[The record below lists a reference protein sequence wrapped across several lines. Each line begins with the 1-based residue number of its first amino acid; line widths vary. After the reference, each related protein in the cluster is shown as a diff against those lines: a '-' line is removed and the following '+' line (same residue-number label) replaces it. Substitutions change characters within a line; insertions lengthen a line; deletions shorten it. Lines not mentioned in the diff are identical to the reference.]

1 MKTSRFEENLRKK
14 LESIEPDFQEQDWLK
29 MQASMPVK
37 TVPSFWQNY
46 GPWLGYGAAAAT
58 TVVMGVMY
66 LNQSRQTDRLL
77 EEVAQLKHS
86 VELQVNN
93 NQLAAGKVD
102 TVYLY
107 KEYTTEKYRNYD
119 LADNRQ
125 YIQPEGNSTAE
136 PISSR
141 AQENQESLISY
152 NKPATA
158 DGQGVFPVSGDGS
171 ASRDNLGSNSTDI
184 LSGKSITNSTET
196 VENNLTTSPVEPT
209 TNNVAFSRLDLG
221 GIQELP
227 TPEISSS
234 TNYLYRKLARR
245 IPKTSQPKSLLPAI
259 DQKQLAKNTTTVK
272 PESAKEKKRILPQ
285 LPSWLPLRL
294 GVGQQWESKAKSTTI
309 WAEAVIAK
317 HFAINTGLAW
327 VKLDD
332 QRFPNDKA
340 FWDKTRIN
348 FRKYNGG
355 QVPPAFSVYNINMQ
369 TTVLQLPVNFLYR
382 SNINEDLSFFAGIG
396 TSLNLRTKQELS
408 CDVKIPNGEF
418 ERHIQKDNLKFPAFN
433 NANLSIGIEKRWN
446 PIVVQVDS
454 YLSVYQKSRP
464 FFQEPR
470 NIGLRVKLLYAFG
483 STK

>member
-29 MQASMPVK
+29 MQSYMPVK
-37 TVPSFWQNY
+37 TVPSFWQSY

-58 TVVMGVMY
+58 TVVMGVLY
-66 LNQSRQTDRLL
+66 LNQSRQTDMLL
-77 EEVAQLKHS
+77 KEVAQLKNS
-86 VELQVNN
+86 VEQQVQN

-102 TVYLY
+102 TVYIY
-107 KEYTTEKYRNYD
+107 KENTAERYRNYEF
-119 LADNRQ
+119 AENRNFV
-125 YIQPEGNSTAE
+125 QPEAPSTLTENSQLAPENESLVSGTKATTDQSGAPVLANDVTNALATGNSGSGTIDND
-136 PISSR
+136 PNFSS
-141 AQENQESLISY
+141 A
-152 NKPATA
+152 A
-158 DGQGVFPVSGDGS
+158 GS
-171 ASRDNLGSNSTDI
+171 AN
-184 LSGKSITNSTET
+184 
-196 VENNLTTSPVEPT
+196 NNLVL
-209 TNNVAFSRLDLG
+209 SRIDLG
-221 GIQELP
+221 EIQELP

-234 TNYLYRKLARR
+234 SNYLYRKLARR
-245 IPKTSQPKSLLPAI
+245 IPRINQPKSLLPAVE
-259 DQKQLAKNTTTVK
+259 QKQIAKNNTTVK

-294 GVGQQWESKAKSTTI
+294 GVGQQWESKAKSTTV

-317 HFAINTGLAW
+317 HFAINTGLSW

-369 TTVLQLPVNFLYR
+369 TTLLQLPVNFLYR

-396 TSLNLRTKQELS
+396 TSLNLKTKQELS

-483 STK
+483 SSK